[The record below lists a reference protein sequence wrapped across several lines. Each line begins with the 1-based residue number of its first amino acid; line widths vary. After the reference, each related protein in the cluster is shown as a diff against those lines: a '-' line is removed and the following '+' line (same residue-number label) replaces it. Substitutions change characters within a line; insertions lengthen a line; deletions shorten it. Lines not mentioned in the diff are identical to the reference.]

1 VRIPIFDP
9 VNAAGAPVAPASR
22 AEFAG
27 GIIPTARLSQQAL
40 RLINQLPLPN
50 RPGIEL
56 NYAASGIEVFDSD
69 QWNTR
74 QDWYLSNKFHVFG
87 RYSFA
92 DFTRGGPGAF
102 GDLLGGPA
110 FDNIFFSG
118 QSKVRNHSL
127 AGGFDYTI
135 SDRLLADF
143 RFGYF
148 RYKVNVLPNGVGS
161 SPAADAGIPGLNVDD
176 LFTSGMPAFYINEAN
191 GNRQIRFGYA
201 LGVNQCNC
209 PLDQNENQVQFVGNV
224 SYLNGNHNFKFGADV
239 RHARNLRVPSDS
251 HRAGELRFERERT
264 QGAGGNGG
272 LGLASFLIGDVSSF
286 VRYTSPSTDARERQN
301 RQFFYGQDTWR
312 ATPKLTINYGLRW
325 ELIHPESVN
334 APGNGGFLDLDTGE
348 IRVGGVGPIDLSG
361 NNQMNYKHT
370 APRLGVA

>member
-1 VRIPIFDP
+1 VTSARNPFSQSKKNDQTGQFIPDTLWNQFGGAFGGRIVKDKLFFFGDYQGTRRKNGGSVLTTVPTALARTGNLSEYGVRIFDP

-22 AEFAG
+22 VEFANAT
-27 GIIPTARLSQQAL
+27 IPTARLSQQAL
-40 RLINQLPLPN
+40 RLINQLPLQN

-239 RHARNLRVPSDS
+239 RHARNRGSRPIRTARV
-251 HRAGELRFERERT
+251 
-264 QGAGGNGG
+264 NY
-272 LGLASFLIGDVSSF
+272 ASN
-286 VRYTSPSTDARERQN
+286 VRGRKA
-301 RQFFYGQDTWR
+301 
-312 ATPKLTINYGLRW
+312 
-325 ELIHPESVN
+325 
-334 APGNGGFLDLDTGE
+334 
-348 IRVGGVGPIDLSG
+348 
-361 NNQMNYKHT
+361 
-370 APRLGVA
+370 